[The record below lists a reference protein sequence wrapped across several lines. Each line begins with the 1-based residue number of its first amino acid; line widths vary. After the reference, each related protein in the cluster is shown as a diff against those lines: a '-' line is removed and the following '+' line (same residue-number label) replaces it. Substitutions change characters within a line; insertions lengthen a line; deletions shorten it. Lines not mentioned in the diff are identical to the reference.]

1 MASASDAQ
9 VSEWQASNR
18 MDHQIAAVIAIWARG
33 KERGTSLPS
42 DAEFERALDFV
53 PSSSSYTRAK
63 NLLARLGVLGTGNG
77 PYYVA

>member
-18 MDHQIAAVIAIWARG
+18 MDHQIAAVVAIWARG

-42 DAEFERALDFV
+42 
-53 PSSSSYTRAK
+53 
-63 NLLARLGVLGTGNG
+63 NVLGTGNG

>member
-18 MDHQIAAVIAIWARG
+18 MDHQIAAVIATWARG

-42 DAEFERALDFV
+42 NAEFGRELDFV
-53 PSSSSYTRAK
+53 PSPSSYKRAK
-63 NLLARLGVLGTGNG
+63 NLLVRLGVLGTGNG